1 MKKAKI
7 AVVTLGHY
15 VYFTQFEG
23 LKEELMEKG
32 GQFQKML
39 NPALCDVLD
48 VGFVEYYKGNITY
61 KSYRKF

>member
-1 MKKAKI
+1 MKSISRASATRKRSKMKKAKI

-32 GQFQKML
+32 GIYAHLYEMYS
-39 NPALCDVLD
+39 DSM
-48 VGFVEYYKGNITY
+48 E
-61 KSYRKF
+61 